1 MVGVK
6 PSVKVGDV
14 FESNKGGKY
23 RVIEYNNYHDVLIEF
38 MDEHRYQSRI
48 GLDIIKKSNPR
59 NPYAK
64 TVFGVGHFGVGGFT
78 AQDMESCAK
87 KQTKEYAAWINM
99 LSRCY
104 YDRHI
109 TRVDG
114 GKSYDGVEV
123 YSGWLNFQAFAEW
136 YVSNH
141 PDYFN
146 NNEVYSVDKELT
158 HLSGDKVYSPE
169 TCFII
174 PQSINSMLKLGAF
187 REYPEKPYN
196 IHRQQN
202 GLYYFYV
209 ENRRTAATVND
220 LSLREA
226 LDLRYQ
232 TRKLKLLEKVKQYEH
247 VLPERTLAA
256 LYAFD
261 YTREY
266 DFSSIPED

>member
-1 MVGVK
+1 MGGIK

-48 GLDIIKKSNPR
+48 SVDIIKKYNPL
-59 NPYAK
+59 NPYSK
-64 TVFGVGHFGVGGFT
+64 VVFGVGCFGVGKYSS
-78 AQDMESCAK
+78 QYMNSPVK

-104 YDRHI
+104 YDKFI
-109 TRVDG
+109 NRVEG
-114 GKSYDGVEV
+114 GKFYDNVVVCSE
-123 YSGWLNFQAFAEW
+123 WRNFQVFAEW
-136 YVSNH
+136 YVNNH

-146 NNEVYSVDKELT
+146 ENEKYSVDKELI
-158 HLSGDKVYSPE
+158 HVDGSKIYSPE

-174 PQSINSMLKLGAF
+174 PQSINSMLRLGSF
-187 REYPEKPYN
+187 KKYPENPCSIY
-196 IHRQQN
+196 RQQD
-202 GLYYFYV
+202 GAYRLYI
-209 ENRRTAATVND
+209 ENDSRAISVKG
-220 LSLREA
+220 LSLRES

-232 TRKLKLLEKVKQYEH
+232 TKKLKLLEKVKQYEH